1 MSATQDSNLPST
13 KCGGR
18 VNLNYQYNR
27 PATTRDFT
35 RTYPSRQNN
44 KRSDSCPA
52 GLTKLNVTPDY
63 NVQVEGLWRTDKKV
77 ILSLDNQDQF
87 LKYHR
92 SNKKPVSDEPNDKQI
107 WGEDTILPA
116 QIKESSSQIT
126 CSSQTNLSSSQSNT
140 KTYKKHHIRS
150 KSVPLKNIMLYPEIA
165 DAIWLNNQ
173 TIDFQHY
180 RPHRGGIIYY
190 TKHNDEYYFCLG
202 VDYVTQEITDFG
214 GTIEYEADKDALT
227 GSLREGYEET
237 LGTFG
242 KISYQTILNSFSL
255 SNENMMISFIEVSV
269 SISDSQ
275 NKFLEKMQAV
285 RTGKLEIKELIW
297 LNTTQ
302 FSSLINEEKINN
314 YRGFG
319 IVMRFLKNLLQ
330 KYPDFIKDILLFS

>member
-1 MSATQDSNLPST
+1 MSANQDSNLPST
-13 KCGGR
+13 NKCGGR
-18 VNLNYQYNR
+18 VNLNYQYNNR
-27 PATTRDFT
+27 ATTRDFA
-35 RTYPSRQNN
+35 RTYPTRRDN
-44 KRSDSCPA
+44 KRSESCPA
-52 GLTKLNVTPDY
+52 GLTKINAMQDY

-77 ILSLDNQDQF
+77 VLSLDNPTQF

-92 SNKKPVSDEPNDKQI
+92 SNKKPVEECESEDKQL
-107 WGEDTILPA
+107 WGEDTILPPT
-116 QIKESSSQIT
+116 IESSATGSSYQVSPQI
-126 CSSQTNLSSSQSNT
+126 NI
-140 KTYKKHHIRS
+140 KIHKKHHIRS

-190 TKHNDEYYFCLG
+190 TKHNNEYYFCLG
-202 VDYVTQEITDFG
+202 IDYVTQEITDFG

-255 SNENMMISFIEVSV
+255 SNENMMISFVEVSV

-285 RTGKLEIKELIW
+285 KTGKLEIKELIW

-302 FSSLINEEKINN
+302 LSSLINEEKINN